1 MTKFTNV
8 IVRKP
13 GKSLCNG
20 ITSAPELGQPI
31 YERAVE
37 EHDDYI
43 AALKQCGVE
52 VTELPALEEYPDS
65 CFVEDPAVITRCG
78 AIITN
83 PGAASRNGE
92 KDEIEPTIRQFF
104 DDEHVKHIVAPG
116 TLDGGDVMMVGDHFY
131 VGRSARTNEEGIRQ
145 FIEILEGWGLEGS
158 EVPLEEV
165 LHLKTGVNYLEDGNM
180 LVSGEFIEKPD
191 FAQYNKVIVPED
203 EAYGANCIWVNGTV
217 IVPEGYP
224 TVLKAVQDARLQ
236 DACGGHFRIPQG
248 GRRPVLPVAALLIS
262 CRLAKRKIKILN
274 VPLQFATYFCDEVRR
289 ASFRAA
295 DDHPQV
301 KRNA

>member
-1 MTKFTNV
+1 MTKFSNV

-13 GKSLCNG
+13 GRSLCDG

-52 VTELPALEEYPDS
+52 VTELPALEAYPDS
-65 CFVEDPAVITRCG
+65 CFVEDPALITRKC
-78 AIITN
+78 
-83 PGAASRNGE
+83 
-92 KDEIEPTIRQFF
+92 TIRQFF
-104 DDEHVKHIVAPG
+104 DDEHVAHIVAPG
-116 TLDGGDVMMVGDHFY
+116 TLDGGDVMMVGDHFF

-145 FIEILEGWGLEGS
+145 FIEILEGWGLSGS

-165 LHLKTGVNYLEDGNM
+165 LHLKTGVNLEDGNM
-180 LVSGEFIEKPD
+180 LVSGEFIDKPD
-191 FAQYNKVIVPED
+191 FAEYNKVIVPEE

-224 TVLKAVQDARLQ
+224 TVLKAVQDLGYKTLVVDTSEYRKV
-236 DACGGHFRIPQG
+236 DGG
-248 GRRPVLPVAALLIS
+248 LS
-262 CRLAKRKIKILN
+262 CLSLR
-274 VPLQFATYFCDEVRR
+274 F
-289 ASFRAA
+289 
-295 DDHPQV
+295 
-301 KRNA
+301 